1 MKKQKITPET
11 VKDAY
16 QTLLRYKEAKE
27 PLNRRILENEEW
39 FHLRHSTGR
48 SQNGPITQSS
58 AWLFNSI
65 VNKHAD
71 AMDSYPTPCVLPR
84 EENDET
90 DAKALSSI
98 LPVLLEQRDFEQTY
112 SDVWWYKLKTG
123 TGAYG
128 VFWNTALQNGLGDVD
143 VCQVDLLNL
152 YWEPGVK
159 QLQQSQNIFYANAV
173 DKKLLLKKYP
183 QFEKEIVKASSDL
196 TFYLPETNYEYDDR
210 ALVIDWYYKKPVNG
224 KLLLHYCK
232 FVGSAVLFASENEEL
247 YQSTGFYNHGLYPF
261 VLDTLFVTEG
271 SPAGFG
277 YMDTMKGCQAAID
290 KLDEVILKNAIV
302 SESPRWFISD
312 AAGINEE
319 EYADWSNPFVHIT
332 GRVDDQTVKQVA
344 VQNVS
349 QSALQLLQ
357 FKVDEMK
364 ETSGNRD
371 FSQGSTGSGVT
382 AASAI
387 QALQEAGN
395 KLSRD
400 MIRSSYRAYSAIC
413 NLVIELIRQF
423 YTEPRTFRIV
433 GEAKKREYITY
444 TASGFAPDRARPIF
458 DISVVPQKQSPYKK
472 AEQNELA
479 KELFT
484 LGMLDPARK
493 QEALSALSMMD
504 FYGKEQLL
512 EQIAKAEPK
521 TNAEQE
527 KNKK

>member
-1 MKKQKITPET
+1 MKKQIITKST
-11 VKDAY
+11 VKSAY
-16 QTLLRYKEAKE
+16 QTLLHYKEAKE
-27 PLNRRILENEEW
+27 PLNQRILENEEW
-39 FHLRHSTGR
+39 FHLRHSAGR
-48 SQNGPITQSS
+48 GENSPIAQSS

-84 EENDET
+84 EENDEK
-90 DAKALSSI
+90 DAAVLSSI
-98 LPVLLEQRDFEQTY
+98 LPALLEQRNFEQTY

-128 VFWNTALQNGLGDVD
+128 VFWNNALQNGLGDVD
-143 VCQVDLLNL
+143 ICQVDLLNL
-152 YWEPGVK
+152 FWEPGIK
-159 QLQQSQNIFYANAV
+159 SLEQSQNIFYVTAV
-173 DKKLLLKKYP
+173 DKQQLLKKYP
-183 QFEKEIVKASSDL
+183 QFEKEIATAGSDL
-196 TFYLPETNYEYDDR
+196 TFYSPETNFEYNDR
-210 ALVIDWYYKKPVNG
+210 ALVVDWYYKKPVHG
-224 KLLLHYCK
+224 RLLLHYCK
-232 FVGSAVLFASENEEL
+232 FVGGAVLFASENEAA
-247 YQSTGFYNHGLYPF
+247 YQSTGFYNHGRYPF
-261 VLDTLFVTEG
+261 VLDTMFVTEG

-413 NLVIELIRQF
+413 NLIIELIRQF

-433 GEAKKREYITY
+433 GKSKRREYITY
-444 TASGFAPDRARPIF
+444 TADPWAANSACPVF
-458 DISVVPQKQSPYKK
+458 DVSVVPQKQSPYKK

-479 KELFT
+479 KELFS
-484 LGMLDPARK
+484 LGMLNPERK
-493 QEALSALSMMD
+493 QEALNALSMMD
-504 FYGKEQLL
+504 FYGKEQLM
-512 EQIAKAEPK
+512 EQIAGFEPK
-521 TNAEQE
+521 VPQPQAE
-527 KNKK
+527 KKH